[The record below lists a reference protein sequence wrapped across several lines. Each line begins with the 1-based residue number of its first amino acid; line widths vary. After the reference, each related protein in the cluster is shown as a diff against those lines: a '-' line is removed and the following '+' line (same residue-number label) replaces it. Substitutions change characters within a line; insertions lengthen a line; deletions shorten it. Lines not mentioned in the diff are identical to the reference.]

1 MNYFLQTFNDQDT
14 SPDPIAAGLNTG
26 VTAAS
31 LHGSPTLKISGFAS
45 AGVTQPLGRTDTTGH
60 LTDTVSWNHGAHQVK
75 FGGEFRRA
83 VLDIYYDQG
92 TRGTFNFD
100 GTRGPWASN
109 TAYSSQL
116 RALAD
121 FLAGYPTNSSGATI
135 VRPAPGLNI
144 TGSFLQRNYQQ
155 NSFDVFV
162 HDNWKLSQSLTVNFG
177 VRYGYLAPLSDEKNS
192 LTTFL
197 ADKGI
202 VGIGNGLDTLYP
214 RDWNN
219 FAPRVG
225 FAWQPTKNGK
235 TVIRGSYGV
244 FFDVPAVVFFA
255 SNNGGN
261 GGATG
266 VNANP
271 GGPLPIQSVSAPPGL
286 VLQPGVSPWAS
297 ATVPTLGVLSV
308 NQNFATP
315 YVQSTTFNVQREVWA
330 GGVLQVGYVGSL
342 GRKLVYTRD
351 INAALP
357 GSGSVQSRRPF
368 NALYPTLGTINQ
380 LETASSSNYHS
391 LQVQY
396 TQRTWKGI
404 TTKLAYTLG
413 HSIDDASEA
422 RNLIPANSYNARLDR
437 AASDFDVRH
446 IFNAFVSYSLPTLA
460 PKLKLLTGG
469 WQLNTLVTAHTGQ
482 PINFRSGTDSN
493 GDGDTFDRIDLVGDP
508 FANLPASAATSR
520 VWVNRAAFAA
530 PAAGTTGNLGRNAIY
545 GPGFFTLD
553 PSLFKEFPIKERLR
567 AQFRVEM
574 FNALNWA
581 NFANPTT
588 TFNSGSF
595 GLISNTRNGSSA
607 PGLGFGEPRNVQ
619 FALKLLW

>member
-1 MNYFLQTFNDQDT
+1 M
-14 SPDPIAAGLNTG
+14 
-26 VTAAS
+26 
-31 LHGSPTLKISGFAS
+31 
-45 AGVTQPLGRTDTTGH
+45 
-60 LTDTVSWNHGAHQVK
+60 
-75 FGGEFRRA
+75 
-83 VLDIYYDQG
+83 
-92 TRGTFNFD
+92 
-100 GTRGPWASN
+100 
-109 TAYSSQL
+109 
-116 RALAD
+116 
-121 FLAGYPTNSSGATI
+121 
-135 VRPAPGLNI
+135 
-144 TGSFLQRNYQQ
+144 
-155 NSFDVFV
+155 
-162 HDNWKLSQSLTVNFG
+162 
-177 VRYGYLAPLSDEKNS
+177 
-192 LTTFL
+192 
-197 ADKGI
+197 
-202 VGIGNGLDTLYP
+202 
-214 RDWNN
+214 
-219 FAPRVG
+219 
-225 FAWQPTKNGK
+225 
-235 TVIRGSYGV
+235 
-244 FFDVPAVVFFA
+244 
-255 SNNGGN
+255 
-261 GGATG
+261 
-266 VNANP
+266 
-271 GGPLPIQSVSAPPGL
+271 
-286 VLQPGVSPWAS
+286 
-297 ATVPTLGVLSV
+297 PTLGVLSV
-308 NQNFATP
+308 NQDFSTP
-315 YVQSTTFNVQREVWA
+315 YVQSTTFNVQREVWT

-357 GSGSVQSRRPF
+357 GAGSVQSRRPF

-446 IFNAFVSYSLPTLA
+446 IFNAFVSYSLPTVA
-460 PKLKLLTGG
+460 PKWKLLTGG

-493 GDGDTFDRIDLVGDP
+493 SDGDTFDRIDLVGDP

-595 GLISNTRNGSSA
+595 GLISNTRNGGSA